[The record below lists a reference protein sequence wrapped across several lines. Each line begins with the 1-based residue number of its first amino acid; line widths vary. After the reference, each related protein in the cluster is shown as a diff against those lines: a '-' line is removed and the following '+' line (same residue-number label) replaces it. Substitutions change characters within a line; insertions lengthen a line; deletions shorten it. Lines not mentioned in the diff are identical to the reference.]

1 MKFRERIISTFL
13 VLLAVFLPVLAGYVP
28 YDQLRTPVFD
38 ASLEVETGRILAV
51 EQDSYANWAGFWAG
65 DVILSINGA
74 PYPQWPSE
82 VGNYPARVQRG
93 TQVLT
98 LEMPLVAMATLNLAS
113 LLNGLLVALTF
124 WGVGVFLLWRRFQQ
138 YAVRLFFLLT
148 QSIGIGL
155 LFLLAYPKVSSRPG
169 WMVVLI
175 AAGFHL
181 SASLVVHYY
190 ITFPV
195 LLGKPRLRLWVLTAV
210 YGLMLVAL
218 ACRLSST
225 ELGLRISYFYNTAE
239 LIAATY
245 ILLYVYKD
253 HATPDNR
260 RRLRIIVFGSIASMT
275 PSFFWY
281 LLPTIIGSPR
291 VSDWM
296 IGPFIVISPLCYF
309 VAIARHRLFEIDRL
323 INRTLVYAVLWMG
336 ILLLYLGPSLLA
348 YHFAPGDWLAQM
360 MIAAGLT
367 LLVGMAFERTKN
379 TLQRVADRIFYGGWY
394 DYPGVIEQVTRA
406 LTGCTSREQLFEVL
420 TDQVPGLMQLQSGD
434 LYFNKEARSSGASA
448 ARFDLAFQGETRA
461 VWILAPHRD
470 RDELTDS
477 DRRILGTLACQA
489 EVALGNVLLVEALRA
504 QLNEIRASREAL
516 SQAQHRLLRSREEE
530 RARLA
535 RDLHD
540 GPLQALI
547 GLNLQ
552 LGLLLPQTDD
562 SESLKEMRTEVRN
575 LLTELRGVCSEL
587 RPPMLDT
594 LGLAAAL
601 CSLAEDWSAQSGIA
615 VRLDLPADSVALPP
629 LPGDMSV
636 NLYRVAQEALANV
649 AKHAQAKRV
658 DICILSQA
666 GGFRMT
672 IEDDGC
678 GFDLPQEIG
687 KLTSSGHFGLVGLRE
702 RVNLIGGKLSLDSA
716 PGRGTRIQVE
726 WRQPA

>member
-1 MKFRERIISTFL
+1 
-13 VLLAVFLPVLAGYVP
+13 
-28 YDQLRTPVFD
+28 
-38 ASLEVETGRILAV
+38 
-51 EQDSYANWAGFWAG
+51 
-65 DVILSINGA
+65 
-74 PYPQWPSE
+74 
-82 VGNYPARVQRG
+82 
-93 TQVLT
+93 
-98 LEMPLVAMATLNLAS
+98 
-113 LLNGLLVALTF
+113 
-124 WGVGVFLLWRRFQQ
+124 
-138 YAVRLFFLLT
+138 
-148 QSIGIGL
+148 
-155 LFLLAYPKVSSRPG
+155 
-169 WMVVLI
+169 
-175 AAGFHL
+175 
-181 SASLVVHYY
+181 
-190 ITFPV
+190 
-195 LLGKPRLRLWVLTAV
+195 
-210 YGLMLVAL
+210 
-218 ACRLSST
+218 
-225 ELGLRISYFYNTAE
+225 
-239 LIAATY
+239 
-245 ILLYVYKD
+245 
-253 HATPDNR
+253 
-260 RRLRIIVFGSIASMT
+260 
-275 PSFFWY
+275 
-281 LLPTIIGSPR
+281 
-291 VSDWM
+291 
-296 IGPFIVISPLCYF
+296 
-309 VAIARHRLFEIDRL
+309 
-323 INRTLVYAVLWMG
+323 
-336 ILLLYLGPSLLA
+336 
-348 YHFAPGDWLAQM
+348 
-360 MIAAGLT
+360 
-367 LLVGMAFERTKN
+367 MAFERTKN
-379 TLQRVADRIFYGGWY
+379 AIQRVVDRIFYGGWY

-420 TDQVPGLMQLQSGD
+420 THQVPGLMQLQSGD
-434 LYFNKEARSSGASA
+434 LYFNKEAGSSGASA

-687 KLTSSGHFGLVGLRE
+687 ELTSSGHFGLVGLRE

>member
-1 MKFRERIISTFL
+1 MKFRERIISIFL
-13 VLLAVFLPVLAGYVP
+13 VLLAVFLPVLAGYVA

-113 LLNGLLVALTF
+113 LLNGVLVALTF

-138 YAVRLFFLLT
+138 YVVRLFFLLT

-155 LFLLAYPKVSSRPG
+155 LFLLAYPEVSSRPD

-195 LLGKPRLRLWVLTAV
+195 LLGKPRLRLWVLTAI

-275 PSFFWY
+275 PSFLWY

-394 DYPGVIEQVTRA
+394 DYPGVIERVTRA
-406 LTGCTSREQLFEVL
+406 LTGCTTRGQLAEVL
-420 TDQVPGLMQLQSGD
+420 TRQVPGLMQLQSAELHFD
-434 LYFNKEARSSGASA
+434 ENAPPAA
-448 ARFDLAFQGETRA
+448 ARFRLSFQGKTHA
-461 VWILAPHRD
+461 HWTLSPHCD

-477 DRRILGTLACQA
+477 DRRILETLACQA
-489 EVALGNVLLVEALRA
+489 EIALGNVLLIETLRT
-504 QLNEIRASREAL
+504 QLDEIRASREAL

-552 LGLLLPQTDD
+552 LGLLQPKVAD
-562 SESLKEMRTEVRN
+562 SAALKEMRTEVQN
-575 LLTELRGVCSEL
+575 LLADLRGVCSEL

-601 CSLAEDWSAQSGIA
+601 RSLAEDWSAQSGVA
-615 VRLDLPADSVALPP
+615 VRLDVPSQAAALPP
-629 LPGDMSV
+629 LPGDTAV

-649 AKHAQAKRV
+649 ARHAGASQV
-658 DICILSQA
+658 NICLA
-666 GGFRMT
+666 GKEDGVRMA
-672 IEDDGC
+672 IEDDGR
-678 GFDLPQEIG
+678 GFNLPGEIG
-687 KLTSSGHFGLVGLRE
+687 ELTASGHFGLVGLRE
-702 RVNLIGGKLSLDSA
+702 RINLIGGKLSLDSA